1 MVARRVVR
9 RAGTPASRCLDECLA
24 HIAGPH
30 RLPRVL
36 PASQDTEH
44 PLADVQE
51 RPLPEATRDP
61 LAPGAPREF
70 QPGRAAYPQ
79 GIQRRRPE
87 REPERVASRPGT
99 PGEESVKFSLQ
110 AHPSGLGRAAG
121 RRGRRRN
128 APGWNRTSDPLLRR
142 QVLYP
147 LSYEGGPIVSRC
159 DGALPRRKEG
169 G

>member
-9 RAGTPASRCLDECLA
+9 RAGTPPSRCLDGCLA

-61 LAPGAPREF
+61 LAPGAPENSNLAEPPTRRVSSGGCPRGSGRE
-70 QPGRAAYPQ
+70 
-79 GIQRRRPE
+79 
-87 REPERVASRPGT
+87 
-99 PGEESVKFSLQ
+99 
-110 AHPSGLGRAAG
+110 
-121 RRGRRRN
+121 
-128 APGWNRTSDPLLRR
+128 
-142 QVLYP
+142 
-147 LSYEGGPIVSRC
+147 
-159 DGALPRRKEG
+159 
-169 G
+169 